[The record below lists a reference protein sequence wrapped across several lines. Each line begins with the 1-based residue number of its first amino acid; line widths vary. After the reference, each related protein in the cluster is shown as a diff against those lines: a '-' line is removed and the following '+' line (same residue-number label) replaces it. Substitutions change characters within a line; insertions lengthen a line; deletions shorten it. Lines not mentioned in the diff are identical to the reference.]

1 MKDNPQNKAE
11 QDKLKAASMHLRMI
25 TNSTTD
31 NALKKAMAAK
41 LENCAKQAS
50 AAMTRLIGVGQ
61 HTASY
66 NTNPAKHKEFMAN
79 SEVWNCFL
87 YLFIYITLY
96 TLPCPSKISFTLPS
110 NFVLPCPSKMTE
122 NF

>member
-87 YLFIYITLY
+87 SLFILHYIHYLALQKY
-96 TLPCPSKISFTLPS
+96 LLPYHPILCYL
-110 NFVLPCPSKMTE
+110 VLQK
-122 NF
+122 

>member
-87 YLFIYITLY
+87 SLFILHYIHYLALQKY
-96 TLPCPSKISFTLPS
+96 LLPYHPILC
-110 NFVLPCPSKMTE
+110 
-122 NF
+122 